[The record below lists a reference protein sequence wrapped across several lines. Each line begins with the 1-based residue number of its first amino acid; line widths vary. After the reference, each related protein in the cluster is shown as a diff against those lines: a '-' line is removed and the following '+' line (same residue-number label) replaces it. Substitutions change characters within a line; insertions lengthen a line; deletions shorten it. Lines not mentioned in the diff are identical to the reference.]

1 MSSSQLPEHNEATL
15 PPQEILDLFKR
26 TFDHELYGDEENGLE
41 ILQEQIQEVKSHLY
55 DRDYIGAFDNDT
67 KRVAY
72 CCRWS
77 PARALGYASLFAH
90 FDSIKEILSCS
101 TGTDQNVLCIGGGAG
116 AELVAIASIFTLSRP
131 FMSKYA
137 KKTEVDDENAAAK
150 LNLQLVDIAQWDNV
164 TDRILKQIET
174 HWLYNNEFDS
184 FNVMSKHNDVLAMD
198 PEQLQ
203 LSKLDLI
210 TLLFTTNELFKEQ
223 KALSIR
229 FFQKLNQ
236 ICHKGSLLLIVESA
250 GSYSHITVGTKK
262 FPLQFLIDTI
272 LCGQR
277 GQESKGD
284 WEIIDQNDSMWYR
297 CGNRLD
303 YPIKLEN
310 MRVFYRLYRK
320 KTESK

>member
-1 MSSSQLPEHNEATL
+1 MSSQLPEHNEASL

-26 TFDHELYGDEENGLE
+26 TFDDELYGNDDEEETGLE
-41 ILQEQIQEVKSHLY
+41 KLQSQIQEVKSHLY
-55 DRDYIGAFDNDT
+55 DRDYIGAFDNDI

-77 PARALGYASLFAH
+77 PARALGYASLFSH
-90 FDSIKEILSCS
+90 FEPIKDILTCNEQEDKS
-101 TGTDQNVLCIGGGAG
+101 VLCVGGGAG
-116 AELVAIASIFTLSRP
+116 AELVSIASIFTPSRP
-131 FMSKYA
+131 FMSKYS
-137 KKTEVDDENAAAK
+137 KKNNDETTTSNGK
-150 LNLQLVDIAQWDNV
+150 LNLHLVDIAEWNHV
-164 TDRILKQIET
+164 TERLLKQIET
-174 HWLYNNEFDS
+174 HWLYANEFES
-184 FNVMSKHNDVLAMD
+184 FNVNCELNDVLTMNSQA
-198 PEQLQ
+198 LQ
-203 LSKLDLI
+203 LNKLDLI

-223 KALSIR
+223 KAGSIR
-229 FFQKLNQ
+229 FLQNLNKNCQKG
-236 ICHKGSLLLIVESA
+236 CLLLIVESA

-277 GQESKGD
+277 GEESKGD

-297 CGNRLD
+297 CGTRLD

-320 KTESK
+320 KN